1 MNYVF
6 YDFETTRRSSTWD
19 QILQCGAILVN
30 DDFQELDR
38 FEARCSLN
46 QDIIPEPTALLVNK
60 TKPDQLAKTNLSHY
74 GLVNQMQEVFQ
85 NLHAISCNFYWL
97 QFAFI

>member
-1 MNYVF
+1 M
-6 YDFETTRRSSTWD
+6 
-19 QILQCGAILVN
+19 ILKLLGDHLHGIKSFSVVQYLLMMIFKNLIGLK
-30 DDFQELDR
+30 
-38 FEARCSLN
+38 RCSLN

-85 NLHAISCNFYWL
+85 KWSPAI
-97 QFAFI
+97 FIGYNSLSFDEEF